1 MVILKKKWLAAVLA
15 GALLAA
21 ALLSG
26 CSSVETVKRLRFG
39 VAGEG
44 GIYRE
49 FGERFAALENETD
62 NGQVELKATAG
73 SAANLRLLTG
83 EYLQLAIVQG
93 DLAQDAY
100 DQTGI
105 FADEEETR
113 GFGAVAALY
122 TETCQV
128 VVRADSDIQSIED
141 LHGRTVSIGAEES
154 GSEQNARQILSAYGL
169 NDKMVSMVNLNYED
183 AAAQLKAGR
192 VDAIFMTVGAMKNV
206 PIEVEEA
213 ARIANAHDFIIA
225 SEKGYD
231 TNIGDRGGKLS
242 GGQRQRISI
251 ARAILKNPPILI
263 LDEATSALD
272 TESERLVQE
281 ALENLMKNRTTVVIA
296 HRLSTIRN
304 ADEICVMH
312 EGEIVERGKHEE
324 LLALDGYYKRLCD
337 MQSF

>member
-1 MVILKKKWLAAVLA
+1 MKKKWLAAVLA

-73 SAANLRLLTG
+73 SAANLRLLAG
-83 EYLQLAIVQG
+83 EYLQLAIAQA
-93 DLAQDAY
+93 DLVQDAY

-105 FADEEETR
+105 FADEEESR

-192 VDAIFMTVGAMKNV
+192 VDAIFMTVGAPSPVLTALAGECGIRLLNVDGAAAQRLQSAYSAYSSVTLPAGTYPETEKVQTVGVKAVLLASNALPAKQVRQLTQLLFSSREGLEEQLGIPLDPEKNA
-206 PIEVEEA
+206 VEGVGIPFHAGAAAYYKAAGITVDEA
-213 ARIANAHDFIIA
+213 AGN
-225 SEKGYD
+225 
-231 TNIGDRGGKLS
+231 
-242 GGQRQRISI
+242 
-251 ARAILKNPPILI
+251 
-263 LDEATSALD
+263 
-272 TESERLVQE
+272 
-281 ALENLMKNRTTVVIA
+281 
-296 HRLSTIRN
+296 
-304 ADEICVMH
+304 
-312 EGEIVERGKHEE
+312 
-324 LLALDGYYKRLCD
+324 
-337 MQSF
+337 

>member
-1 MVILKKKWLAAVLA
+1 MKKKWLAAVLA

-73 SAANLRLLTG
+73 SAANLRLLAG
-83 EYLQLAIVQG
+83 EYLQLAIAQA
-93 DLAQDAY
+93 DLVQDAY

-105 FADEEETR
+105 FADEEESR

-192 VDAIFMTVGAMKNV
+192 VDAIFMTVGAPSPVLTALAGECGIRLLKV
-206 PIEVEEA
+206 DGAAAQRLQSAYSACRALTAPTAVLRCRQAPIP
-213 ARIANAHDFIIA
+213 AR
-225 SEKGYD
+225 
-231 TNIGDRGGKLS
+231 
-242 GGQRQRISI
+242 Q
-251 ARAILKNPPILI
+251 
-263 LDEATSALD
+263 
-272 TESERLVQE
+272 
-281 ALENLMKNRTTVVIA
+281 
-296 HRLSTIRN
+296 
-304 ADEICVMH
+304 
-312 EGEIVERGKHEE
+312 
-324 LLALDGYYKRLCD
+324 KRCRRWA
-337 MQSF
+337 

>member
-1 MVILKKKWLAAVLA
+1 MKKKWLAAALA
-15 GALLAA
+15 GILLAA
-21 ALLSG
+21 AVLSG
-26 CSSVETVKRLRFG
+26 CASTEKAKRLRFG

-83 EYLQLAIVQG
+83 EYLQLAIAQA
-93 DLAQDAY
+93 DLVQDAY

-105 FADEEETR
+105 FADEEESR

-128 VVRADSDIQSIED
+128 VVRADSDIRSIED

-154 GSEQNARQILSAYGL
+154 GSEQNALQILSAYGL

-192 VDAIFMTVGAMKNV
+192 VDAIFMTVGAPSPVLTALAGECGIRLLKV
-206 PIEVEEA
+206 DGAAAQRLQHGHAAGRYLSRPDGGGADGGRESRSAGQQCA
-213 ARIANAHDFIIA
+213 ARKAGAAADTA
-225 SEKGYD
+225 SVFQPGRA
-231 TNIGDRGGKLS
+231 GRAAGHPAGPGGKRS
-242 GGQRQRISI
+242 RGRWHPVPCGRGRI
-251 ARAILKNPPILI
+251 L
-263 LDEATSALD
+263 
-272 TESERLVQE
+272 
-281 ALENLMKNRTTVVIA
+281 
-296 HRLSTIRN
+296 
-304 ADEICVMH
+304 
-312 EGEIVERGKHEE
+312 
-324 LLALDGYYKRLCD
+324 
-337 MQSF
+337 

>member
-1 MVILKKKWLAAVLA
+1 MKRKWLAAALA
-15 GALLAA
+15 GILLAA
-21 ALLSG
+21 AVLSG
-26 CSSVETVKRLRFG
+26 CASTEKAKRLRFG

-83 EYLQLAIVQG
+83 EYLQLAIAQA
-93 DLAQDAY
+93 DLVQDAY

-105 FADEEETR
+105 FADEEEDR

-154 GSEQNARQILSAYGL
+154 GSEQNALQILSAYGL

-192 VDAIFMTVGAMKNV
+192 VDAIFMTVGAPSPVLTALAGECGIRLLKV
-206 PIEVEEA
+206 DGA
-213 ARIANAHDFIIA
+213 AAQRLQSAYSAYRHLSRTDGKGADGGRESRSAGQQRAACKAGAAADTA
-225 SEKGYD
+225 SVLQPGRA
-231 TNIGDRGGKLS
+231 GRAAGHPAGPGGKRS
-242 GGQRQRISI
+242 RGRWHPVPCGCGRI
-251 ARAILKNPPILI
+251 L
-263 LDEATSALD
+263 
-272 TESERLVQE
+272 
-281 ALENLMKNRTTVVIA
+281 
-296 HRLSTIRN
+296 
-304 ADEICVMH
+304 
-312 EGEIVERGKHEE
+312 
-324 LLALDGYYKRLCD
+324 
-337 MQSF
+337 

>member
-1 MVILKKKWLAAVLA
+1 MKKKWLAAVLA

-73 SAANLRLLTG
+73 SAANLRLLAG
-83 EYLQLAIVQG
+83 EYLQLAIAQA
-93 DLAQDAY
+93 DLVQDAY

-105 FADEEETR
+105 FADEEESR

-122 TETCQV
+122 TEICQV

-141 LHGRTVSIGAEES
+141 LHGRTVSIGAEKS

-192 VDAIFMTVGAMKNV
+192 VDAIFMTVGAPSPVLTALADECGIRLLKV
-206 PIEVEEA
+206 DGAAAQRLQSAYSAYSGVTLPAGTYPGQTEVQTVGVKAVLLASNALPAKQVQQLTQLLFSSREGLEEQLGIPLDPEENAVEGVGIPFHAGAAAYYKAAGITVDEA
-213 ARIANAHDFIIA
+213 AGN
-225 SEKGYD
+225 
-231 TNIGDRGGKLS
+231 
-242 GGQRQRISI
+242 
-251 ARAILKNPPILI
+251 
-263 LDEATSALD
+263 
-272 TESERLVQE
+272 
-281 ALENLMKNRTTVVIA
+281 
-296 HRLSTIRN
+296 
-304 ADEICVMH
+304 
-312 EGEIVERGKHEE
+312 
-324 LLALDGYYKRLCD
+324 
-337 MQSF
+337 

>member
-73 SAANLRLLTG
+73 SAANLRLLAG
-83 EYLQLAIVQG
+83 EYLQLAIAQA
-93 DLAQDAY
+93 DLVQDAY

-105 FADEEETR
+105 FADEEEDR

-192 VDAIFMTVGAMKNV
+192 VDAIFMTVARQPGADRSGRRV
-206 PIEVEEA
+206 RHPA
-213 ARIANAHDFIIA
+213 AERGRCGSTAPAERLQRLQRRYAAGRHLSRTDGGGADGGRESRSAGQQRAACKAGAAADTA
-225 SEKGYD
+225 SVLQPGRA
-231 TNIGDRGGKLS
+231 GRAAGHPVGPGGKRS
-242 GGQRQRISI
+242 RGRWHPVPCGCGRI
-251 ARAILKNPPILI
+251 L
-263 LDEATSALD
+263 
-272 TESERLVQE
+272 
-281 ALENLMKNRTTVVIA
+281 
-296 HRLSTIRN
+296 
-304 ADEICVMH
+304 
-312 EGEIVERGKHEE
+312 
-324 LLALDGYYKRLCD
+324 
-337 MQSF
+337 

>member
-1 MVILKKKWLAAVLA
+1 MKKKWLAAVLA

-73 SAANLRLLTG
+73 SAANLRLLAG
-83 EYLQLAIVQG
+83 EYLQLAIAQA
-93 DLAQDAY
+93 DLVQDAY

-105 FADEEETR
+105 FADEEESR

-122 TETCQV
+122 TEICQV

-192 VDAIFMTVGAMKNV
+192 VDAIFMTVGAPSPVLTALADECGIRLLNV
-206 PIEVEEA
+206 DGA
-213 ARIANAHDFIIA
+213 AAPAERLQRLQRRYAAGRHLSRTDGGGADGGRESRSTGQQRAACKAGAAADTA
-225 SEKGYD
+225 SVLQPGRA
-231 TNIGDRGGKLS
+231 GRAAGHPAGPGGKRS
-242 GGQRQRISI
+242 RGRWHPVSCGCGRI
-251 ARAILKNPPILI
+251 L
-263 LDEATSALD
+263 
-272 TESERLVQE
+272 
-281 ALENLMKNRTTVVIA
+281 
-296 HRLSTIRN
+296 
-304 ADEICVMH
+304 
-312 EGEIVERGKHEE
+312 
-324 LLALDGYYKRLCD
+324 
-337 MQSF
+337 

>member
-1 MVILKKKWLAAVLA
+1 MKKKWLAAALA
-15 GALLAA
+15 GILLAA
-21 ALLSG
+21 AVLSG
-26 CSSVETVKRLRFG
+26 CASTEKAKRLRFG

-83 EYLQLAIVQG
+83 EYLQLAIAQA
-93 DLAQDAY
+93 DLVQDAY

-105 FADEEETR
+105 FADEEEDR

-128 VVRADSDIQSIED
+128 VVRADSDIRSIED

-154 GSEQNARQILSAYGL
+154 GSEQNALQILSAYGL

-192 VDAIFMTVGAMKNV
+192 VDAIFMTVGAPSPV
-206 PIEVEEA
+206 L
-213 ARIANAHDFIIA
+213 
-225 SEKGYD
+225 
-231 TNIGDRGGKLS
+231 T
-242 GGQRQRISI
+242 
-251 ARAILKNPPILI
+251 
-263 LDEATSALD
+263 AL
-272 TESERLVQE
+272 
-281 ALENLMKNRTTVVIA
+281 
-296 HRLSTIRN
+296 
-304 ADEICVMH
+304 ADECGIRLLKVDGAAAQRLMSAYSAYNTVTLPA
-312 EGEIVERGKHEE
+312 GTYPGQTEE
-324 LLALDGYYKRLCD
+324 VQTVGVKAVLLASNALPAKQVQQLTQLLFSSREGLEEQLGIPLDPEENAVEGVGIPFHAGAAAYYKAAGITVD
-337 MQSF
+337 QTAGN

>member
-1 MVILKKKWLAAVLA
+1 MKKKWLAPVLA

-73 SAANLRLLTG
+73 SAANLRLLACTRSACAMAG
-83 EYLQLAIVQG
+83 EYLQLAIAQA
-93 DLAQDAY
+93 DLVQDAY

-105 FADEEETR
+105 FADEEESR

-192 VDAIFMTVGAMKNV
+192 VDAIFMTVGAPSPVLTALAGECGIRLLNV
-206 PIEVEEA
+206 DGAAAQRLQSAYSAYSGVTLPAGTYPGQTEEVQTVGVKAVLLASNALPAKQVQQLTQLLFSSREGLEEQLGIPLDPEENAVEGVDIPFHAGAAAYYKAAGITVDEA
-213 ARIANAHDFIIA
+213 AGN
-225 SEKGYD
+225 
-231 TNIGDRGGKLS
+231 
-242 GGQRQRISI
+242 
-251 ARAILKNPPILI
+251 
-263 LDEATSALD
+263 
-272 TESERLVQE
+272 
-281 ALENLMKNRTTVVIA
+281 
-296 HRLSTIRN
+296 
-304 ADEICVMH
+304 
-312 EGEIVERGKHEE
+312 
-324 LLALDGYYKRLCD
+324 
-337 MQSF
+337 